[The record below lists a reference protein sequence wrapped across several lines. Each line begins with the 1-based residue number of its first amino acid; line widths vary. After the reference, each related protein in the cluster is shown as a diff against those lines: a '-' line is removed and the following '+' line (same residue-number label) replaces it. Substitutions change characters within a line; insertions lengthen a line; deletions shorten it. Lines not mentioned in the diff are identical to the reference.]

1 MSLDTLAP
9 PAIDVE
15 VADSP
20 APIDALVPRR
30 SRRLLA
36 AARRP
41 GVVLAAA
48 WLLLIAVAAFV
59 PRLLTSVDPLATSPK
74 SKLQSPSWSH
84 LFGTDQLGRDLFSR
98 TVHGTGL
105 TLRTAL
111 LAVVIGLVV
120 GTLIGLVAGFVGGW
134 LDDLLMRLVDVLLAI
149 PALLLSLALITA
161 LGFGAFNVG
170 LAVGLVNIAGCARI
184 MRAEVLRVRQ
194 SVYVEAAHTG
204 GSSWVR
210 VLYRHVLPNSTGPV
224 LVLATLQFGIAI
236 LTVSALSFLG
246 YGTQPPTPEW
256 GSLVASGRDFLRTAW
271 WLTTMPGITVAVTVL
286 AVNRVAHR
294 LDRRSGS

>member
-1 MSLDTLAP
+1 MSVDTLAP

-15 VADSP
+15 VANSP
-20 APIDALVPRR
+20 APIDAPVPRR

-84 LFGTDQLGRDLFSR
+84 VFGTDQLGRDLFSR

-184 MRAEVLRVRQ
+184 IRAEVLRVRQ

-286 AVNRVAHR
+286 AVNRVAHG